1 MPEFAYQVWARV
13 GSKNVE
19 NHTTQNHSQ
28 RVLEK
33 ISSVPMGE
41 GMKVF
46 IDKYEE
52 NKVTYC
58 GGYRRAKKHIPS
70 YTVYWTRGM
79 TSIHPEEN
87 IAILNRS

>member
-1 MPEFAYQVWARV
+1 MPECTYQVWATE
-13 GSKNVE
+13 GSQKVE

-46 IDKYEE
+46 NEGI
-52 NKVTYC
+52 
-58 GGYRRAKKHIPS
+58 YRQISRK
-70 YTVYWTRGM
+70 
-79 TSIHPEEN
+79 
-87 IAILNRS
+87 